1 VACDYCQSELLTGWK
16 AIEEGKKLVQA
27 ILKASNQLKRP
38 KITEGGISDVP
49 LVIYFDG
56 SQSLITA
63 TLGMNESHTVLTGR
77 QAEWQETPES
87 SVQEDSGDLL
97 DILLEGRVQRNAY
110 QALCSTLNVL
120 RRVDLFVIFLSTNSS
135 LTHFARAQKY
145 FWSARY
151 RQARIDTVQAPFI
164 ETPFD
169 TWHHEHLLR
178 EGAHLLA
185 EVGEPTFMVRFS
197 RPLWVISCF
206 G

>member
-1 VACDYCQSELLTGWK
+1 VACDYCQSELTTRWK

-27 ILKASNQLKRP
+27 ILEASNQSNRRKV
-38 KITEGGISDVP
+38 TEDGISDAP
-49 LVIYFDG
+49 LVIYFDE

-77 QAEWQETPES
+77 QAEWQGTPEIR
-87 SVQEDSGDLL
+87 VKEDSGDPL
-97 DILLEGRVQRNAY
+97 DVLLEGVQRNAY

-120 RRVDLFVIFLSTNSS
+120 WKVDLFAIFLSTNSS
-135 LTHFARAQKY
+135 LAHFASAQKY

-151 RQARIDTVQAPFI
+151 RQARIDTVQAPFV

-185 EVGEPTFMVRFS
+185 EVGEPKFMVRFG
-197 RPLWVISCF
+197 RPLCVISCF